1 MIRTKPLN
9 KEMSALVSSW
19 YKGDKEG
26 KKRIGVYQDIE
37 KWLSLLNNKNR
48 WSWVV
53 FDEKTPD
60 R

>member
-1 MIRTKPLN
+1 
-9 KEMSALVSSW
+9 MSALVSSW